1 MRAGVLGCA
10 ILVRVAVLGGAGV
23 ASAGSCGGSVVCQC
37 GDAVA
42 ADYTMTHDLGPC
54 PGHGLVVR
62 SNVTLDCGDF
72 RLVGL
77 GNGSEQYGVYLNGD
91 TGAEVRGARVLRCD
105 VSRFLRGVRLRSAEG
120 NSVLDNRLHDNGDVT
135 RHVGYGIDLSAG
147 AKDNL
152 LRGNVITSNGDEGV
166 HFGSGSGDN
175 DFLDNEVFENY
186 REQIYLL
193 ASHGNRLIGNTS
205 YGSGSNS
212 LYLKDSDDNHLE
224 NNTFRDRT
232 ARVTGDAKG
241 NAFVNNSFVGATL
254 QFRVYEASPNRIPAN
269 NSVIGGSMTGGA
281 TCLRFTS
288 SSGNVVSD
296 VLLNGCGTQILS
308 EGTPDHPSSNAIVGM
323 TLTPS
328 KVSVDA
334 DSTLSVGWWLDATV
348 ESSGGAPVAGARI
361 RALDL
366 LGGTVFDLV
375 TDANGDVPNQVLLQ
389 YVRTG
394 SVTIPRTPH
403 ALTTTKDGST
413 DVRAVQAIRDL
424 EIAVVLS
431 GVVDQPPGGGTDPPG
446 GGTDPPGGRGDFFD
460 DFNRGDSP
468 VPGMGWLT
476 VQGDLAVAAGEL
488 RSNASVKGTHL
499 AVQPSLSGTYQS
511 AEAEFASADNNTSPR
526 FGIVLGFHDPQSY
539 YVAYR
544 LIGGTSLVRIA
555 KVENGVERVLGSANV
570 PNPARGAFFRLRG
583 EATPT
588 GLSLDLDGVR
598 KLSVS
603 EAGFATGSPG
613 VLVGVVSGRVAHRID
628 NFSASVP

>member
-1 MRAGVLGCA
+1 MRVGVLGCA
-10 ILVRVAVLGGAGV
+10 LVLAAVLGGVAI
-23 ASAGSCGGSVVCQC
+23 ASAGTCGGLVPCQC

-42 ADYTMTHDLGPC
+42 ADYVMTDDLGPC

-62 SNVTLDCGDF
+62 SNVTLDCGGF
-72 RLVGL
+72 GLVGL

-105 VSRFLRGVRLRSAEG
+105 ISGFLRGVRLRSAEG
-120 NSVLDNRLHDNGDVT
+120 NKVLDNLIHDNGDVT
-135 RHVGYGIDLSAG
+135 RHVGYGIDLAAG
-147 AKDNL
+147 AKNNL
-152 LRGNVITSNGDEGV
+152 LRGNAITSNGDEGI

-175 DFLDNEVFENY
+175 DFIDNAVFDNY

-241 NAFVNNSFVGATL
+241 NAFLNNSFVGATL

-269 NSVIGGSMTGGA
+269 NSVVGGSMTSGA

-296 VLLNGCGTQILS
+296 VLLSGCGTQILS
-308 EGTPDHPSSNAIVGM
+308 EGTPAHPSSNTIVGM

-328 KVSVDA
+328 KVSVDV

-348 ESSGGAPVAGARI
+348 ESSGGVPLAGARI

-366 LGGTVFDLV
+366 LGGTAFDLV

-389 YVRTG
+389 YVRIG
-394 SVTIPRTPH
+394 PVTIPRTPH
-403 ALTTTKDGST
+403 VLTTTKDGST
-413 DVRAVQAIRDL
+413 DVRTVLALGDL
-424 EIAVVLS
+424 DIAVVLP
-431 GVVDQPPGGGTDPPG
+431 GVVGPPPGGGSDPPG
-446 GGTDPPGGRGDFFD
+446 GSGDFFD
-460 DFNRGDSP
+460 DFNREDSP

-476 VQGDLAVAAGEL
+476 VQGDLAVADGEL

-499 AVQPSLSGTYQS
+499 AVQPSLSGTQQS
-511 AEAEFASADNNTSPR
+511 AEAEFASSDNNSSPR
-526 FGIVLGFHDPQSY
+526 FGIVLRFQDPQSY
-539 YVAYR
+539 YVVYR

-555 KVENGVERVLGSANV
+555 KVENGVERVLASAPV
-570 PNPARGAFFRLRG
+570 ANPARGALFRLRG
-583 EATPT
+583 EATAT
-588 GLSLDLDGVR
+588 GLSLELDGVR

-603 EAGFATGSPG
+603 ESGFATGSPG
-613 VLVGVVSGRVAHRID
+613 VLVGVVSGRRVAHRIAHRID

>member
-1 MRAGVLGCA
+1 
-10 ILVRVAVLGGAGV
+10 
-23 ASAGSCGGSVVCQC
+23 
-37 GDAVA
+37 
-42 ADYTMTHDLGPC
+42 MTHDLGPC

-152 LRGNVITSNGDEGV
+152 LRGNVTTANGDEGV

-539 YVAYR
+539 YVA
-544 LIGGTSLVRIA
+544 
-555 KVENGVERVLGSANV
+555 NGVERVLGSANV

-603 EAGFATGSPG
+603 ESGFATGSPG